1 MSKQPYF
8 NAERYVQFRPDYP
21 TALFNDIYKQV
32 DSFELAWDCGC
43 GNGQT
48 ALALAKKFNKVI
60 AADIS
65 AAQIAKA
72 NPQNN
77 IEYHVESYDT
87 TKIKYNSI
95 NLLTVSQAMHWFEP
109 DAFYANVQR
118 VLVPA
123 GTLAIW
129 GYDHPRIS
137 TDIDAVMDTLYAD
150 ILSGYWAPS
159 RRHIDEH
166 YANLPFPY
174 EKIPTNEHS
183 ITKEWTLEQLIG
195 YLNSW
200 SAVHAYTKKNK

>member
-123 GTLAIW
+123 GTLHEQKGIMMRMIR
-129 GYDHPRIS
+129 HKPPRLS
-137 TDIDAVMDTLYAD
+137 QHLTRLPDGCEAVPAAVEVV
-150 ILSGYWAPS
+150 GV
-159 RRHIDEH
+159 RHE
-166 YANLPFPY
+166 LPDS
-174 EKIPTNEHS
+174 HD
-183 ITKEWTLEQLIG
+183 G
-195 YLNSW
+195 
-200 SAVHAYTKKNK
+200 SALAWVPAV